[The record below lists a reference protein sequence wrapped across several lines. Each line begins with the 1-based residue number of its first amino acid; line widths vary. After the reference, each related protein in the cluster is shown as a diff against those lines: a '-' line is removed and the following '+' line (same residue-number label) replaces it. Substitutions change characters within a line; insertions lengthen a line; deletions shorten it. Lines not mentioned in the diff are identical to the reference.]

1 MVVDLGEFLPVILNL
16 FLIILVVVAIVFVI
30 KLWGVLNKLNSILD
44 NVDVKVNQLNGAFDI
59 VDNITGAI
67 NDVSGKVTNFVS
79 NKVTKIIDKKGND
92 EDE

>member
-79 NKVTKIIDKKGND
+79 DKVTKIIDKKGND